1 MLCCD
6 SSPATSMPVFEAKLL
21 ASLTETCITQEWFSG
36 SHISNQHRH
45 IQLLASASASTALPA
60 TVCCLESWEAAAEDQ
75 ALIPYNPLLVFLMA
89 LSNKGQDPC
98 TPAQEPANQGPT
110 FETASTAS
118 AVRGAFLAGKLLA
131 LVGLHTH
138 SDQEAAFNI
147 LQCIF
152 TASKGCTEHIC
163 SRNVLPSE
171 ANETSMLL
179 SLLVQSS
186 LALARQALKQPQMGT
201 LLTYRAA
208 TLTCDLL
215 QSLMQPGS
223 YAAARIAGNLY
234 LLLAYSHTYSEHLM
248 AFNAESSTEHC
259 CEHLIPLCS
268 SENMATWP

>member
-21 ASLTETCITQEWFSG
+21 ASLTETCITQEWFSE
-36 SHISNQHRH
+36 SHVSDQHGH
-45 IQLLASASASTALPA
+45 LQLLASASASTALPA
-60 TVCCLESWEAAAEDQ
+60 TICCLESWEAAAESMNHQ

-89 LSNKGQDPC
+89 LSNKGQEPC

-110 FETASTAS
+110 FETASIAS

-131 LVGLHTH
+131 LVGFHTH
-138 SDQEAAFNI
+138 SDQEAAYNI

-163 SRNVLPSE
+163 SKDVLPSE

-186 LALARQALKQPQMGT
+186 LTLARQALKQPQHQA
-201 LLTYRAA
+201 LLTYTAA
-208 TLTCDLL
+208 QLTCDLL

-223 YAAARIAGNLY
+223 YAAARIAENLY
-234 LLLAYSHTYSEHLM
+234 QTGAV
-248 AFNAESSTEHC
+248 AG
-259 CEHLIPLCS
+259 
-268 SENMATWP
+268 